1 MLESV
6 PELVDEVPLESAGA
20 VVDPLAEAA
29 VVGGAELVV
38 AELEEL
44 TVELLGAV
52 DATTF
57 PDELGGLVVVVDGVG
72 AGDVVVGAI
81 PALELPDVAWERF
94 AGEPVETTDCE
105 RAAVA
110 PARWGVDDPGER
122 AMAERDDQLGRN
134 HHSEPQ
140 QEPSAP
146 SEPPPV
152 CRRGVQEPPVAAPGL
167 TAPGIG
173 GLTVPEDAGLTVPG
187 IGGWGVIALS
197 AAAKP

>member
-1 MLESV
+1 VLESV

-72 AGDVVVGAI
+72 AGNVVVGAI

-122 AMAERDDQLGRN
+122 AMASATISSAATTTPSPSRSHRPHRN
-134 HHSEPQ
+134 HP
-140 QEPSAP
+140 PSADGGSRNPP
-146 SEPPPV
+146 SPPP
-152 CRRGVQEPPVAAPGL
+152 
-167 TAPGIG
+167 
-173 GLTVPEDAGLTVPG
+173 D
-187 IGGWGVIALS
+187 
-197 AAAKP
+197 